1 MFFLKKKK
9 MTHEVDY
16 NNLPTHIG
24 IIMDGNGR
32 WAKKRGLPRSA
43 GHSAGAR
50 TLEKITRFAGKIGIK
65 YVTFYAFSTENWRRP
80 SDEVEALM
88 KLMVVYLDDYKRLIG
103 DEDIRIRFIGTK
115 EGLSDEIKEKIKI
128 VEEATKNNSNIT
140 MNIALN
146 YGGREEI
153 VHAVKEISKE
163 VVSGVLLPE
172 NIDEKCINDHLYTY
186 YMPDPDFIIR
196 PSGELRLSN
205 FLLWQSAYSEFW
217 FSNINWPDFTGDD
230 LLCAIADYQ
239 KRNRRYGG
247 V

>member
-1 MFFLKKKK
+1 MFKRFKKAKID
-9 MTHEVDY
+9 VDY

-32 WAKKRGLPRSA
+32 WARKRGLPRSA
-43 GHSAGAR
+43 GHTAGAR
-50 TLEKITRFAGKIGIK
+50 TLEKITRFAGEIGIK

-80 SDEVEALM
+80 KDEVEALM
-88 KLMVVYLDDYKRLIG
+88 KLMVVYLDDYRRLIG

-115 EGLSDEIKEKIKI
+115 EGLSDEILEKIDI
-128 VEEATKNNSNIT
+128 VENATKENTNIT

-153 VHAVKEISKE
+153 VNAVRKISE
-163 VVSGVLLPE
+163 GVKDGSINPDD
-172 NIDEKCINDHLYTY
+172 IDEDTINRNLYTY
-186 YMPDPDFIIR
+186 YMPDPDLIIR

-205 FLLWQSAYSEFW
+205 FLMWQSAYSEFW
-217 FSNINWPDFTGDD
+217 FDDICWPDFTGDD
-230 LLCAIADYQ
+230 LLRAISDYQ